1 MEAII
6 LAGGKGT
13 RLAGVVPNLPKP
25 MAPIAGLPF
34 LHYLL
39 QSLEQQ
45 GFTRA
50 ILSIGYRAADIRNGF
65 AQWDGPLQIEFCEEL
80 EPLGT
85 GGAIRAALPMAQ
97 SEYVFVIN
105 GDTFATIDYAAM
117 AAQQSETK
125 SALSLALMPVE
136 DTARYGA
143 VEVDGVQIKGFSEK
157 GKTGAGYIN
166 AGVYLIER
174 SLLET
179 LDLPEKFSFEEAVL
193 MQRLSTLRPTAFRA
207 SGYFID
213 IGIPEDYARAQVE
226 LPKETSRA
234 K

>member
-13 RLAGVVPNLPKP
+13 RLSGVVPNLPKP
-25 MAPIAGLPF
+25 MAPIAGKPF

-65 AQWDGPLQIEFCEEL
+65 VQWDGPLEIVFCEEL

-85 GGAIRAALPMAQ
+85 GGAIRAALHTAQ
-97 SEYVFVIN
+97 SDPVFVIN
-105 GDTFATIDYAAM
+105 GDTFATIDYGAM
-117 AAQQSETK
+117 LQQHCTTE

-157 GKTGAGYIN
+157 GRTGAGS
-166 AGVYLIER
+166 AG
-174 SLLET
+174 
-179 LDLPEKFSFEEAVL
+179 
-193 MQRLSTLRPTAFRA
+193 AF
-207 SGYFID
+207 F
-213 IGIPEDYARAQVE
+213 V
-226 LPKETSRA
+226 
-234 K
+234 

>member
-25 MAPIAGLPF
+25 MAPIAGQSF

-39 QSLEQQ
+39 QSLQQQ

-65 AQWDGPLQIEFCEEL
+65 AHWNGPLEIVFCEEQ

-85 GGAIRAALPMAQ
+85 GGAIRAALHMAQ
-97 SEYVFVIN
+97 SDPVFVIN
-105 GDTFATIDYAAM
+105 GDTFATIDYVAM
-117 AAQQSETK
+117 LQQHRATDSK
-125 SALSLALMPVE
+125 LSLALMPVE

-143 VEVDGVQIKGFSEK
+143 VEVDGVQVKGFSEK
-157 GKTGAGYIN
+157 GRTGAGYIN

-174 SLLET
+174 NLLET
-179 LDLPEKFSFEEAVL
+179 LDLPERFSFEEQVL
-193 MQRLSTLRPTAFRA
+193 MQRLSSLHPTAFLA

-213 IGIPEDYARAQVE
+213 IGIPEDYARAQIE
-226 LPKETSRA
+226 LPKQSSRTQ
-234 K
+234 